1 VKGLDLAAV
10 YVPCYGLG
18 GDFLDFIVLPYDNV
32 GLAIA
37 DVSGKG
43 IPASLTMASVRAA
56 LRAQVDNVYYLYE
69 VVRRINA
76 MVWRDAK
83 VGEFVTLFYG
93 VLDAANKRFTY
104 CNAGHPPALLLR
116 GGKITELGGDNMVLG
131 VNPDENYSQ
140 KLIDLKKDDLLLL
153 YTDGLTDAMNFEQKT
168 YGRQRLLDA
177 FKFCGTK
184 GATAETVAQHILWD
198 MRRFSGLSRRTDD
211 VTMIVV
217 RVT

>member
-1 VKGLDLAAV
+1 MTFTKITTPLHLLAR
-10 YVPCYGLG
+10 
-18 GDFLDFIVLPYDNV
+18 N
-32 GLAIA
+32 
-37 DVSGKG
+37 
-43 IPASLTMASVRAA
+43 IPAYFAGNGVRWQENAKSA
-56 LRAQVDNVYYLYE
+56 RLSNGTPAKFLELFVKSSTKPGQVDNVYYLYE